1 MDFDVVIAGAG
12 PNGLM
17 LAAELRLAGV
27 RPLVLERLPERAT
40 MPKANG
46 LMGVV
51 ARLLDARGLYEK
63 VSGWTGPPAATPQ
76 FVFGGMRL
84 DLRELRENPMYA
96 IQIPQRRLEA
106 ILEEHA
112 VGLGAEIRRGVE
124 VRGLTDHGSYIT
136 VRTDSGEV
144 AAHFLVGCDGGR
156 STVRKL
162 AGIDFPG
169 VTDDDVVSRTAN
181 VSLPTA
187 KAMSL
192 PVAGHGDIPPYF
204 FHRTDTGVFIWARF
218 QDSLTVNTMEWGEAP
233 DDTAPD
239 DEGPMT
245 LDEMRAS
252 VKRVLGV
259 DVPLEPPVL
268 DGPPLLRR
276 LSGNNTRIAG
286 QFRRG
291 RVFLAGDAAH
301 VHAGIGAPGLNAGLQ
316 DVANLAWKLGATIHG
331 WAPAGLLDTYHSER
345 YPVAE
350 RVAMQTQAQ
359 SALLAPGS
367 KVTALRTLFEELLAS
382 PENIGHIAN
391 TMSGNDVRYEP
402 SDDPL
407 VGRLVPELT
416 VTTTDGVVRL
426 VELLRTGRP
435 LLLDLTG
442 VGDAATGWRD
452 RVDVVAG
459 AHPDHPSLLIRPD
472 GFVAWAGTSSAG
484 LVETLT
490 RWFGSPT
497 A

>member
-63 VSGWTGPPAATPQ
+63 VAGWAAPPAATPR

-84 DLRELRENPMYA
+84 DLRELPDNPMYA

-124 VRGLTDHGSYIT
+124 VRGLTDHGSYIS
-136 VRTDSGEV
+136 VETDGGELT
-144 AAHFLVGCDGGR
+144 AQFLVGCDGGR

-169 VTDDDVVSRTAN
+169 VTDDDVVSRSAN
-181 VSLPTA
+181 VGLPTA
-187 KAMSL
+187 RAMSL
-192 PVAGHGDIPPYF
+192 PVAGHGDIPPFF

-218 QDSLTVNTMEWGEAP
+218 EDAMTVNTMEWGGAP
-233 DDTAPD
+233 DDD
-239 DEGPMT
+239 VPMT
-245 LDEMRAS
+245 LDELRAS

-259 DVPLEPPVL
+259 DVPLEPAVL
-268 DGPPLLRR
+268 DRPPLLRR
-276 LSGNNTRIAG
+276 LSGNNTRIAE

-301 VHAGIGAPGLNAGLQ
+301 VHAGIGAPGLNTGLQ
-316 DVANLAWKLGATIHG
+316 DVANLAWKLGAVIHG
-331 WAPAGLLDTYHSER
+331 WAPDGLLDTYHSER

-367 KVTALRTLFEELLAS
+367 KVTALHTLFEELLAS
-382 PENIGHIAN
+382 PDNIQHIAN
-391 TMSGNDVRYEP
+391 TMSGNDVRYEQAEN
-402 SDDPL
+402 PL
-407 VGRLVPELT
+407 VGRLIPELS
-416 VTTTDGVVRL
+416 VTTTAGVVRL
-426 VELLRTGRP
+426 TELLRTGRP
-435 LLLDLTG
+435 LLLDLAG
-442 VGDAATGWRD
+442 VGDVAAGWRD

-459 AHPDHPSLLIRPD
+459 THPDHPALLIRPD
-472 GFVAWAGTSSAG
+472 GFVAWAGTTPTG
-484 LVETLT
+484 LAETLI
-490 RWFGSPT
+490 RWFGSAT

>member
-1 MDFDVVIAGAG
+1 
-12 PNGLM
+12 
-17 LAAELRLAGV
+17 
-27 RPLVLERLPERAT
+27 
-40 MPKANG
+40 
-46 LMGVV
+46 VV

-63 VSGWTGPPAATPQ
+63 VAGWAGPLAATPQ

-84 DLRELRENPMYA
+84 DLRELADNPMYA

-124 VRGLTDHGSYIT
+124 VRGFTDHGSYVT
-136 VRTDSGEV
+136 VETDGGE
-144 AAHFLVGCDGGR
+144 FTTRYLVGCDGGR

-181 VSLPTA
+181 VDLPTA
-187 KAMSL
+187 TAMSL
-192 PVAGHGDIPPYF
+192 PVPGHGAIPPF
-204 FHRTDTGVFIWARF
+204 FFYRTTTGVFTWARF
-218 QDSLTVNTMEWGEAP
+218 QDAMTVNTMEWGGG
-233 DDTAPD
+233 PD
-239 DEGPMT
+239 DEVPMT
-245 LDEMRAS
+245 LDELRAS

-268 DGPPLLRR
+268 DRPPLLRR
-276 LSGNNTRIAG
+276 LSGNNTRIAAR
-286 QFRRG
+286 FRQG

-316 DVANLAWKLGATIHG
+316 DVANLAWKLGAAVHG
-331 WAPAGLLDTYHSER
+331 WAPEGLLDTYHSER

-367 KVTALRTLFEELLAS
+367 KVTALRTLFEELLAA
-382 PENIGHIAN
+382 PDNRRHIAN
-391 TMSGNDVRYEP
+391 TMSGNDIRYER

-407 VGRLVPELT
+407 VGALFPELS
-416 VTTTDGVVRL
+416 VTTADGMVRL
-426 VELLRTGRP
+426 AELLRAGRP

-442 VGDAATGWRD
+442 VGAAAAGWRD
-452 RVDVVAG
+452 RVDVVAATCPG
-459 AHPDHPSLLIRPD
+459 HPALLIRPD
-472 GFVAWAGTSSAG
+472 GFVAWAGSSETG
-484 LVETLT
+484 LVDALT
-490 RWFGSPT
+490 RRFGAT